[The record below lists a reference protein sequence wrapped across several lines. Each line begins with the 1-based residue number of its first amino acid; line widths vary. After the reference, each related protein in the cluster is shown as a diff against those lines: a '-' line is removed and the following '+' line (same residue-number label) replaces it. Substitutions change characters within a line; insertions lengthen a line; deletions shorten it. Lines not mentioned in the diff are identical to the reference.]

1 MAGKGTDIIDLRNIF
16 RTLWKK
22 KLVFFIVIPI
32 VAVLASIYIVSF
44 PRYYSTETRLAPEM
58 ENSGAGGTLGNLAS
72 SIGLSLDNMQSTDAI
87 YPLLYPD
94 LMEDNG
100 FVVSLWNIK
109 VTDIGDSIHTT
120 YYDYLK
126 KHQKQVWWAP
136 ARKKVMALLGSDKD
150 VVNINKKGGAE
161 FDPYR
166 LNKTQDD
173 IVKIIQ
179 SNIKI
184 SIDKSST
191 TITISTVD
199 QDPIICKT
207 LADTLT
213 ARLQNFITD
222 YRTRKAR
229 VDVDYYQKLTN
240 EAKKDYEAI
249 REKYVNS
256 ADANT
261 DVILES
267 VRAKVEDMENEMQL
281 KYDAYTTLDKQ
292 LQAAKAKV
300 QERTPAFT
308 MIKGSSVPIKPA
320 GPKRMIFVAGMIFL
334 SFICTAFYLV
344 RKELFG
350 L

>member
-32 VAVLASIYIVSF
+32 VAVLASI
-44 PRYYSTETRLAPEM
+44 
-58 ENSGAGGTLGNLAS
+58 GAGGTLGNLAS

-126 KHQKQVWWAP
+126 NHQKQVWWAP
-136 ARKKVMALLGSDKD
+136 ARNKVMALLGSDKD

-184 SIDKSST
+184 SIDKQTSI
-191 TITISTVD
+191 ITISIKD
-199 QDPIICKT
+199 QDPLICKT

-213 ARLQNFITD
+213 AKLQDFITD

-249 REKYVNS
+249 REKYV
-256 ADANT
+256 
-261 DVILES
+261 
-267 VRAKVEDMENEMQL
+267 
-281 KYDAYTTLDKQ
+281 
-292 LQAAKAKV
+292 QAAKAKV

>member
-1 MAGKGTDIIDLRNIF
+1 MK
-16 RTLWKK
+16 
-22 KLVFFIVIPI
+22 
-32 VAVLASIYIVSF
+32 
-44 PRYYSTETRLAPEM
+44 E
-58 ENSGAGGTLGNLAS
+58 
-72 SIGLSLDNMQSTDAI
+72 
-87 YPLLYPD
+87 
-94 LMEDNG
+94 
-100 FVVSLWNIK
+100 
-109 VTDIGDSIHTT
+109 
-120 YYDYLK
+120 
-126 KHQKQVWWAP
+126 
-136 ARKKVMALLGSDKD
+136 KVMSLFGSDKD
-150 VVNINKKGGAE
+150 VVDLKKKGGSGI
-161 FDPYR
+161 DPYR
-166 LNKTQDD
+166 LSKKQDD

-184 SIDKSST
+184 SIDKQTSI
-191 TITISTVD
+191 ITISIKD
-199 QDPIICKT
+199 QDPLICKT

-213 ARLQNFITD
+213 AKLQDFITD

>member
-1 MAGKGTDIIDLRNIF
+1 MNTTLIIIL
-16 RTLWKK
+16 
-22 KLVFFIVIPI
+22 I
-32 VAVLASIYIVSF
+32 VAAFI
-44 PRYYSTETRLAPEM
+44 AG
-58 ENSGAGGTLGNLAS
+58 SGIA
-72 SIGLSLDNMQSTDAI
+72 IGLFFLIQGKKAKGIIETANIEAEAI
-87 YPLLYPD
+87 KKA
-94 LMEDNG
+94 NRR
-100 FVVSLWNIK
+100 
-109 VTDIGDSIHTT
+109 
-120 YYDYLK
+120 LK
-126 KHQKQVWWAP
+126 P
-136 ARKKVMALLGSDKD
+136 A
-150 VVNINKKGGAE
+150 E
-161 FDPYR
+161 
-166 LNKTQDD
+166 
-173 IVKIIQ
+173 
-179 SNIKI
+179 
-184 SIDKSST
+184 
-191 TITISTVD
+191 
-199 QDPIICKT
+199 
-207 LADTLT
+207 LT
-213 ARLQNFITD
+213 AKLQDFITD

>member
-184 SIDKSST
+184 SIDKQTSI
-191 TITISTVD
+191 ITISIALST
-199 QDPIICKT
+199 KT
-207 LADTLT
+207 
-213 ARLQNFITD
+213 Q
-222 YRTRKAR
+222 
-229 VDVDYYQKLTN
+229 
-240 EAKKDYEAI
+240 
-249 REKYVNS
+249 
-256 ADANT
+256 
-261 DVILES
+261 
-267 VRAKVEDMENEMQL
+267 
-281 KYDAYTTLDKQ
+281 
-292 LQAAKAKV
+292 
-300 QERTPAFT
+300 
-308 MIKGSSVPIKPA
+308 
-320 GPKRMIFVAGMIFL
+320 
-334 SFICTAFYLV
+334 
-344 RKELFG
+344 
-350 L
+350 

>member
-58 ENSGAGGTLGNLAS
+58 E
-72 SIGLSLDNMQSTDAI
+72 
-87 YPLLYPD
+87 
-94 LMEDNG
+94 DNG

-136 ARKKVMALLGSDKD
+136 AINKVMALLGSDKD
-150 VVNINKKGGAE
+150 TVNINKKGEAE

-166 LNKTQDD
+166 LSKKQDD

-184 SIDKSST
+184 SIDKQTSI
-191 TITISTVD
+191 ITISIKD
-199 QDPIICKT
+199 QDPLICKT

-213 ARLQNFITD
+213 AKLQDFITD

>member
-1 MAGKGTDIIDLRNIF
+1 M
-16 RTLWKK
+16 
-22 KLVFFIVIPI
+22 
-32 VAVLASIYIVSF
+32 
-44 PRYYSTETRLAPEM
+44 
-58 ENSGAGGTLGNLAS
+58 
-72 SIGLSLDNMQSTDAI
+72 
-87 YPLLYPD
+87 
-94 LMEDNG
+94 
-100 FVVSLWNIK
+100 
-109 VTDIGDSIHTT
+109 
-120 YYDYLK
+120 
-126 KHQKQVWWAP
+126 
-136 ARKKVMALLGSDKD
+136 
-150 VVNINKKGGAE
+150 
-161 FDPYR
+161 
-166 LNKTQDD
+166 
-173 IVKIIQ
+173 
-179 SNIKI
+179 
-184 SIDKSST
+184 
-191 TITISTVD
+191 
-199 QDPIICKT
+199 
-207 LADTLT
+207 T

>member
-126 KHQKQVWWAP
+126 KHQKQV
-136 ARKKVMALLGSDKD
+136 
-150 VVNINKKGGAE
+150 
-161 FDPYR
+161 
-166 LNKTQDD
+166 
-173 IVKIIQ
+173 
-179 SNIKI
+179 
-184 SIDKSST
+184 
-191 TITISTVD
+191 
-199 QDPIICKT
+199 
-207 LADTLT
+207 
-213 ARLQNFITD
+213 
-222 YRTRKAR
+222 
-229 VDVDYYQKLTN
+229 
-240 EAKKDYEAI
+240 
-249 REKYVNS
+249 
-256 ADANT
+256 
-261 DVILES
+261 
-267 VRAKVEDMENEMQL
+267 
-281 KYDAYTTLDKQ
+281 
-292 LQAAKAKV
+292 
-300 QERTPAFT
+300 
-308 MIKGSSVPIKPA
+308 
-320 GPKRMIFVAGMIFL
+320 
-334 SFICTAFYLV
+334 
-344 RKELFG
+344 
-350 L
+350 

>member
-58 ENSGAGGTLGNLAS
+58 ENSGAGGTLNSLAS
-72 SIGLSLDNMQSTDAI
+72 SFGIDLENMQTTDAI

-120 YYDYLK
+120 YYEYLK
-126 KHQKQVWWAP
+126 NHQKTVWWTP
-136 ARKKVMALLGSDKD
+136 MKEKVMSLFGSDKD
-150 VVNINKKGGAE
+150 VVDLKKKGGSGI
-161 FDPYR
+161 DPYR
-166 LNKTQDD
+166 LSKKQDD

-179 SNIKI
+179 SNINI
-184 SIDKSST
+184 SIDKQTSI
-191 TITISTVD
+191 ITISTVD

-320 GPKRMIFVAGMIFL
+320 GPKRMIFVAGMIIL
-334 SFICTAFYLV
+334 SFICTALFLV
-344 RKELFG
+344 RKELLGF
-350 L
+350 